1 MTKPGRLIAIAV
13 ILIVIGAAFKI
24 RSDEQG
30 YITYMGGDPA
40 AAIPGLA
47 ARAERGD
54 MHAAILL
61 GRIFELDRRAVSP
74 IADRQKAAAWYLEGA
89 QLGDLR
95 AVHLF
100 INLRLGE
107 GASISPARQMDRC
120 KISIRLLN
128 MAAAAGDA
136 GANIVLGSM
145 HRDGNRCVQSSILKT
160 AQYFNEAA
168 KLDPKL
174 SSFIDKFVK
183 TYKNIARAN
192 LASPFPGTAERPT
205 PAQALKEFIAAAPS
219 LGGAGRGK

>member
-74 IADRQKAAAWYLEGA
+74 IADRQKAAAWYLKGA

-120 KISIRLLN
+120 RLSIRLLN
-128 MAAAAGDA
+128 MAAAAGDS
-136 GANIVLGSM
+136 GANIMLGSL
-145 HRDGNRCVQSSILKT
+145 HRDGNLCVQSSKLKA
-160 AQYFNEAA
+160 AQHFNEAA

-174 SSFIDKFVK
+174 SSFIGKFVK
-183 TYKNIARAN
+183 NNKDIERAK
-192 LASPFPGTAERPT
+192 LALPFPGTAKRPT
-205 PAQALKEFIAAAPS
+205 PAEALEKFIAAAPA
-219 LGGAGRGK
+219 LGDGGQGK